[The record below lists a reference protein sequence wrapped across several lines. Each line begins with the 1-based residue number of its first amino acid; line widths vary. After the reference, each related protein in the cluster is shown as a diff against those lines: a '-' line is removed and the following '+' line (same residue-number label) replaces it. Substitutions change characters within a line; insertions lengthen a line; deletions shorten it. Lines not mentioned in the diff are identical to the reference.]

1 MTIIATL
8 FGIFVLLPTG
18 EQFEG
23 TDGAGMDVE
32 QLEAVLLTLESPLGS
47 RADSCQGISRLS
59 GDF

>member
-1 MTIIATL
+1 MTIISTPNGL
-8 FGIFVLLPTG
+8 YLILPTG

-59 GDF
+59 GDL

>member
-32 QLEAVLLTLESPLGS
+32 QLEAVLTQLEGT
-47 RADSCQGISRLS
+47 RA
-59 GDF
+59 

>member
-1 MTIIATL
+1 MTLISTFMGLYLI
-8 FGIFVLLPTG
+8 LPTG

-23 TDGAGMDVE
+23 IDGAGMTVE
-32 QLEAVLLTLESPLGS
+32 QLEAVLTTLESPLGS